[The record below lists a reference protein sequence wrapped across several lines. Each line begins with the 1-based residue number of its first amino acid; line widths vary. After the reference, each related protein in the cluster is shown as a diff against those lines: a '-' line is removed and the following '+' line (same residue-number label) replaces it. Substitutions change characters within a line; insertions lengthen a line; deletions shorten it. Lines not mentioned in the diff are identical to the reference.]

1 MDRTTGKL
9 IGCLKFVEDG
19 AKEREIEILQYLAA
33 LPSGLNHSV
42 RPFGIW
48 SVTGGSII
56 AMPAAGD
63 RLTSLTDLDAHLW
76 SLTRQLFEA
85 VEFMHDHNVAHMD
98 LKPANILV
106 PSTYGRLTIIDF
118 GISVRL
124 RNKTELLQGYAGTQG
139 YIAPEVGNTKFSPIR
154 ADLWSVGKIVK
165 ELCMLCRP
173 STYRDWLSVLSE
185 LLLNDNPKKR
195 PMMSEVLEWML
206 NLDASETQPSGH
218 LGYLLVT
225 HHGLKLKAGA
235 SIKIESADGDGTGC
249 PKPLQLRNGA
259 VIPQTVL
266 IRAVLQC
273 PEAIRKTS
281 FVKHAWPQFH
291 KGVRY
296 IRENLEGVR
305 VLQVKNIEDDEGKQ
319 DAYRDWLSVLSELLL
334 NVNPKKRPM
343 ISEVLEWMLNLNASE
358 TQHLRYLLVTHHGLK
373 SKAGA
378 SIKIESAD
386 GDGTGWPKPL
396 QLRNGAVIPQTVLIR
411 AVLQCPEAIRKTSF
425 GKQDAQYKAMIAQ
438 LSNDKKFSVEVCKW
452 VCNSLVTS

>member
-33 LPSGLNHSV
+33 LPSELNHTV

-124 RNKTELLQGYAGTQG
+124 RNKTELLQGHAGTQG

-195 PMMSEVLEWML
+195 PMMLEVLEWMS

-218 LGYLLVT
+218 LRYLLVT
-225 HHGLKLKAGA
+225 HHDELKSKVGA
-235 SIKIESADGDGTGC
+235 TIKIESADGNKTVFDDSW
-249 PKPLQLRNGA
+249 PRPLQLRNGA
-259 VIPQTVL
+259 LIQQTVL
-266 IRAVLQC
+266 IRAVWQC
-273 PEAIRKTS
+273 PEAIRKTL
-281 FVKHAWPQFH
+281 FMKRAWPQFH
-291 KGVRY
+291 KGLHY
-296 IRENLEGVR
+296 IRNFLEGVK
-305 VLQVKNIEDDEGKQ
+305 KNIEDDEGKQ
-319 DAYRDWLSVLSELLL
+319 DV
-334 NVNPKKRPM
+334 
-343 ISEVLEWMLNLNASE
+343 
-358 TQHLRYLLVTHHGLK
+358 
-373 SKAGA
+373 
-378 SIKIESAD
+378 
-386 GDGTGWPKPL
+386 
-396 QLRNGAVIPQTVLIR
+396 
-411 AVLQCPEAIRKTSF
+411 
-425 GKQDAQYKAMIAQ
+425 QYKAMIAQ
-438 LSNDKKFSVEVCKW
+438 LSKDKKFSVEVCKW